1 MVSEGF
7 RKRKASRLQALLGHL
22 RSQGT
27 KPVVRTKVP
36 GTDAVKAALVG
47 RQTGDGVM
55 AAKQRDSKNGDSTSD
70 KDRSFT
76 PDRKGEDSAGAIGE
90 DRKRAV
96 DANRT
101 GGGERPETKPKPNVR
116 NDSGYDDPD
125 RI

>member
-1 MVSEGF
+1 M
-7 RKRKASRLQALLGHL
+7 
-22 RSQGT
+22 
-27 KPVVRTKVP
+27 RTKVP
-36 GTDAVKAALVG
+36 GTGAVGAALVR

-55 AAKQRDSKNGDSTSD
+55 AGKQQDRNGDSTSK

-101 GGGERPETKPKPNVR
+101 GGGERPETKPKPDVR
-116 NDSGYDDPD
+116 KDSGYDDPD